1 MFYVWYTHT
10 DNKSVFWWCDLKKKS
25 VFFWGGGGGGWSF
38 FHAGSYFYKWGVGML
53 FILAVMVCL
62 LSFFSCVW
70 RSLTVCSFSSSRHK
84 VKCFLLFQFQPCGT
98 VYAGPAL
105 HRGVCVS
112 RGSTVLLLGE
122 VRPGS

>member
-1 MFYVWYTHT
+1 
-10 DNKSVFWWCDLKKKS
+10 
-25 VFFWGGGGGGWSF
+25 
-38 FHAGSYFYKWGVGML
+38 ML
-53 FILAVMVCL
+53 FILVVMVCL
-62 LSFFSCVW
+62 PSFFSCVCH
-70 RSLTVCSFSSSRHK
+70 SLTVCNFSLSWHE

>member
-1 MFYVWYTHT
+1 MCVC
-10 DNKSVFWWCDLKKKS
+10 VCE
-25 VFFWGGGGGGWSF
+25 F

-70 RSLTVCSFSSSRHK
+70 RSLTVCNFSFSWHK